1 MKQGLNI
8 LNKFALVLLSFLLI
22 SPCARAE
29 DRSAMLEDTR
39 LITAAVAIQLS
50 EDQQAAFQTL
60 LAEYL
65 EKLGSATRKLIRR
78 NNETDVAKK
87 IIRKRKQLTRT
98 FDKKMAAILTE
109 EQYPRYEQY
118 RTLLLAK
125 LSGALNTQGKEGTT
139 SFSTMMGS
147 SNSGT

>member
-1 MKQGLNI
+1 M
-8 LNKFALVLLSFLLI
+8 
-22 SPCARAE
+22 P
-29 DRSAMLEDTR
+29 EDTR
-39 LITAAVAIQLS
+39 LINAAIAIQLA
-50 EDQQAAFQTL
+50 EDQQAVFQAN

-87 IIRKRKQLTRT
+87 IIRKRKQLTRSL
-98 FDKKMAAILTE
+98 DKKMAAILTE
-109 EQYPRYEQY
+109 EQYPLYEDY

-125 LSGALNTQGKEGTT
+125 LSGALNTQDKEGST

>member
-1 MKQGLNI
+1 
-8 LNKFALVLLSFLLI
+8 
-22 SPCARAE
+22 
-29 DRSAMLEDTR
+29 MLEDTR

-109 EQYPRYEQY
+109 GQYPRYEQY

-125 LSGALNTQGKEGTT
+125 LSGALNTQVKEGTT